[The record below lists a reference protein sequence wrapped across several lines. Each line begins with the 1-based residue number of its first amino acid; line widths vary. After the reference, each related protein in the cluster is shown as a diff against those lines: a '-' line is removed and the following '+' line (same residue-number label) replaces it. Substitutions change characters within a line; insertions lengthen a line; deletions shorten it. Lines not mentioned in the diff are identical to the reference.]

1 LYQAVRE
8 AFNGLYGVFLTLKD
22 TKMDITLN
30 RVNTLAIINKQGHVA
45 SRDHWSKLIIYTD
58 KNEKIEI
65 DLFGDKPLT
74 IQLGDNE

>member
-30 RVNTLAIINKQGHVA
+30 RVNTLAIVNKQGHVA

-58 KNEKIEI
+58 KGEKIEI

>member
-1 LYQAVRE
+1 M
-8 AFNGLYGVFLTLKD
+8 GLYGVFLTLKD
-22 TKMDITLN
+22 TKMDIILN

-58 KNEKIEI
+58 KGEKIEI
-65 DLFGDKPLT
+65 ALFGDKPLT

>member
-1 LYQAVRE
+1 
-8 AFNGLYGVFLTLKD
+8 
-22 TKMDITLN
+22 MDITLN

-58 KNEKIEI
+58 KGEKIEI
-65 DLFGDKPLT
+65 ALFGDKPLT